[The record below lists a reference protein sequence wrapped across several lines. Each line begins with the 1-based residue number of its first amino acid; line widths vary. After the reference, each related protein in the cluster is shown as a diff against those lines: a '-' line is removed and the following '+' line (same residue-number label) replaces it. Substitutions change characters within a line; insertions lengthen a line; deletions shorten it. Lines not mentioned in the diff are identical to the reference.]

1 MQRVPA
7 TIMTRP
13 RPGEVRGSKPK
24 RSRRR
29 ADSARIWCP
38 TGQTRLQVTNVWCRR
53 YTLADVAAIIGSLDT
68 APSARLTDDRKSFG
82 ATDRC
87 RLRCIQENLPD
98 ATPGIS
104 SLDCGWLCGGATA
117 GFSAGPSTRSVNE
130 QSGRLQTPAHRDA
143 GSACQNRSGGS
154 APIGPWPAELL
165 ALNIC
170 ILFKSDFGS
179 WTKANGRRRIE
190 RGRQAAGPCAEKF
203 CGDNSFRKL
212 DRPRSDQAQTQSH
225 ILRSSFERPR
235 PMSQARSRVASGHS
249 QSRTIEADLNKRGR
263 YDRPISGAMLPALW
277 RR

>member
-1 MQRVPA
+1 MIASRSVPP
-7 TIMTRP
+7 I
-13 RPGEVRGSKPK
+13 
-24 RSRRR
+24 
-29 ADSARIWCP
+29 
-38 TGQTRLQVTNVWCRR
+38 
-53 YTLADVAAIIGSLDT
+53 DVACDASRKISRTLPQGYQAWT
-68 APSARLTDDRKSFG
+68 A
-82 ATDRC
+82 
-87 RLRCIQENLPD
+87 
-98 ATPGIS
+98 
-104 SLDCGWLCGGATA
+104 
-117 GFSAGPSTRSVNE
+117 V
-130 QSGRLQTPAHRDA
+130 
-143 GSACQNRSGGS
+143 GSAAVRQRAFQRARAPDRSTNNPAVCKLQRIVMLDPLAKIDLAEARQSVLDG
-154 APIGPWPAELL
+154 PAELL